1 MTENVRV
8 TREGATTTIT
18 LARPEKRNALSAAM
32 MTDVTAAL
40 AAAGASDTLAVVIA
54 ADGQVFSAGHNFGDL
69 AGADLRAAR
78 DLFLLCTRMME
89 TVQGIPQPVIAKVH
103 ALATAAGCQL
113 VASCDL
119 AIAADTA
126 GFALPGG
133 KGGLFC
139 HTPLVPVARSV
150 GRKRA
155 LELALTGDVIDAA
168 TAADWG
174 LINRAVPAD
183 ELDAAVA
190 DLVARVTRGSA
201 MGRSI
206 GKRTFYAQVGLD
218 QRQAYDVAVEVM
230 AAAALTD
237 DAQEGIAAFL
247 AKRPATFTSL
257 PVQPQ
262 LGVDLEAVV
271 SAVRSGRDR
280 PSPVDSD
287 DAQL

>member
-1 MTENVRV
+1 
-8 TREGATTTIT
+8 
-18 LARPEKRNALSAAM
+18 
-32 MTDVTAAL
+32 
-40 AAAGASDTLAVVIA
+40 
-54 ADGQVFSAGHNFGDL
+54 
-69 AGADLRAAR
+69 
-78 DLFLLCTRMME
+78 
-89 TVQGIPQPVIAKVH
+89 
-103 ALATAAGCQL
+103 
-113 VASCDL
+113 
-119 AIAADTA
+119 
-126 GFALPGG
+126 
-133 KGGLFC
+133 
-139 HTPLVPVARSV
+139 
-150 GRKRA
+150 
-155 LELALTGDVIDAA
+155 
-168 TAADWG
+168 
-174 LINRAVPAD
+174 D

-262 LGVDLEAVV
+262 VGVDLEAVV

-280 PSPVDSD
+280 PSPGQVDSD